1 MHTASMIFL
10 DCCYVDISDFLRYVL
25 NICELT
31 KLYII
36 SVQIKT

>member
-1 MHTASMIFL
+1 MST
-10 DCCYVDISDFLRYVL
+10 VISDFLRYVL